1 MKQKSSNINQLLEIM
16 AKLRDPDDGCPW
28 DQKQTFR
35 SIVPH
40 TLEEAYEVADAIEQ
54 QDYQELKGELGDLL
68 FQVVFYAQLAKEQ
81 QLFDFNDVVEAV
93 SEKLVR
99 RHPHVFGQA
108 DFADEQAVK
117 ANWEAEKAQER
128 AITLAAKAD
137 SEQAQELS
145 VLDNIPRAMP
155 ALTRANKIQKRCATV
170 GFDWHTLGPVVDK
183 IKEEID
189 EVLDEVH
196 QVSPDQDRIEDE
208 VGDLLFATV
217 NLVRHLKHD
226 PEQALRRAND
236 KFERRFRLLEK
247 HFLSQNKALDQCSL
261 DEMEQIWQKVKETYE
276 S

>member
-1 MKQKSSNINQLLEIM
+1 MKSKQANITQLLDIM
-16 AKLRDPDDGCPW
+16 AKLRDPDGGCPW

-68 FQVVFYAQLAKEQ
+68 FQVVFYAQLAKEE
-81 QLFDFNDVVEAV
+81 QLFDFNDVVETV

-99 RHPHVFGQA
+99 RHPHVFGQV

-128 AITLAAKAD
+128 AAKAGA
-137 SEQAQELS
+137 EQVEALS
-145 VLDNIPRAMP
+145 VLNNIPRSMP

-196 QVSPDQDRIEDE
+196 QIEPDQDRIEDE

-217 NLVRHLKHD
+217 NLARHLKQD

-247 HFLSQNKALDQCSL
+247 HFLNQNKALDQCSL
-261 DEMEQIWQKVKETYE
+261 EEMELIWQKVKETYE

>member
-1 MKQKSSNINQLLEIM
+1 MSSKASDISGLLAIM
-16 AKLRDPDDGCPW
+16 EQLRDPESGCPW

-54 QDYQELKGELGDLL
+54 EDFSELKGELGDLL

-81 QLFDFNDVVEAV
+81 QLFDFNDVVAAV
-93 SEKLVR
+93 SEKLTR
-99 RHPHVFGQA
+99 RHPHVFGNA
-108 DFADEQAVK
+108 DFSDEQAVK

-128 AITLAAKAD
+128 AMKAGD
-137 SEQAQELS
+137 AHTQNLS
-145 VLDNIPRAMP
+145 VLDNIPIAMP

-170 GFDWHTLGPVVDK
+170 GFDWKTLGPVVDK

-189 EVLDEVH
+189 EVLEEVH
-196 QVSPDQDRIEDE
+196 QVSQDQDRIEDE

-217 NLVRHLKHD
+217 NLVRHLKKD

-247 HFLSQNKALDQCSL
+247 HFLSQNKVLDQCSL

>member
-1 MKQKSSNINQLLEIM
+1 MSSKLGDINGLLAIM
-16 AKLRDPDDGCPW
+16 EKLRDPESGCPW

-40 TLEEAYEVADAIEQ
+40 TIEEAYEVADAIEQ
-54 QDYQELKGELGDLL
+54 QDYIELKGELGDLL

-93 SEKLVR
+93 SEKLTR
-99 RHPHVFGQA
+99 RHPHVFGGA
-108 DFADEQAVK
+108 DFADELAVK

-128 AITLAAKAD
+128 AAKVG
-137 SEQAQELS
+137 EQVENVS
-145 VLDNIPRAMP
+145 VLDNIPTTMP

-170 GFDWHTLGPVVDK
+170 GFDWKTLGPVVDK

-196 QVSPDQDRIEDE
+196 QVNQDQDRIEDE

-217 NLVRHLKHD
+217 NLVRHLKKD

>member
-1 MKQKSSNINQLLEIM
+1 MSNKPNNINQLLEIM
-16 AKLRDPDDGCPW
+16 AKLRDPEGGCPW

-81 QLFDFNDVVEAV
+81 ELFDFIDVVEAV

-128 AITLAAKAD
+128 ATKLAAKLDANQTD
-137 SEQAQELS
+137 TPS
-145 VLDNIPRAMP
+145 VLDNIPRSMP
-155 ALTRANKIQKRCATV
+155 ALTRANKIQKRCSTV